1 MTGMTNLNTE
11 DQQNTTEN
19 DKSGT
24 YRYVAHNEIKI
35 FEDTGWE
42 VVSRMEG
49 SHHAQYSVIMKKQ
62 GNPQD

>member
-1 MTGMTNLNTE
+1 MTNQNTE
-11 DQQNTTEN
+11 GLWNTTEN

-35 FEDTGWE
+35 FEDIGWK
-42 VVSRMEG
+42 VVSLMEG